1 MDKKQNDD
9 KEILNTTRLKQAFII
24 AFATV
29 AFLMTAYATSGGAR
43 IFMTE
48 TYAWVGITALAV
60 GFLAFTSLVLGDG
73 ISSRRLAQIGLVM
86 PFYLVAVAICW
97 ISSFASYHQQFLSVG
112 GSDLANAET
121 SLRQMGLY
129 AHDIGQE
136 MNDQYLEKKTAL
148 LEDGALKEYSAR
160 LGALTD
166 ELRDRDKKK
175 EIASELQML
184 IETRKAELRARQ
196 AQLKTQ
202 QGDVERETA
211 RLKAQIGGLET
222 VVAQRQAQVAD
233 AEDRAGKLETAL
245 KVEEGDPDVPLGS
258 KAILLADGLAGQLV
272 DDPACNRRR
281 RAGTGGGLPGTC
293 YKALGEALAQTRQ
306 QHADLNK
313 AFKAA
318 REELQATNQRQATLQ
333 SDLQAIAVELETATG
348 QLGEDVAS
356 GYTLDADGFLQSV
369 NAFIDTP
376 SQTTFKQT
384 ASYCQVVTEVL
395 SDLKSVSDLP
405 TCEPQALMAVFRQIE
420 TLDADQVAF
429 NLSCDEADSRK
440 RIIDALRTEMVD
452 LSGPERL
459 KPITRAYDQMR
470 ADVLETCVVAA
481 EQRGLETGPYRED
494 LANLYDRINPSQ
506 DPISKAIG
514 KVEALFNG
522 TASARDYFPALL
534 ALLQELSLLLSKL
547 FWDANVMSRTARR
560 KDAPDISDLDLDAR
574 PDDPDSVLAA
584 KNVILN
590 TVFDKQ
596 GYLLP
601 QLFDEE
607 YSHEMRSQMR
617 LIVDNLFR
625 KQLARK
631 TSRGILIS
639 ESGLAEVGRRISRH
653 YEAIESQKARPE
665 ADASALEATQ
675 AASHD
680 LQAAAVPGE
689 AAAARGG
696 SDKPAG
702 QKIAQQGGMTA
713 AAAEEIEGA
722 EANAQQRPRRR
733 RPVVVRP
740 NFRREI

>member
-1 MDKKQNDD
+1 MDKKHNDGNA
-9 KEILNTTRLKQAFII
+9 ILSTVRLKQGFII
-24 AFATV
+24 VFAAV
-29 AFLMTAYATSGGAR
+29 AFFMTAYATSGGAR

-73 ISSRRLAQIGLVM
+73 ISSNRLTQIAVVT

-121 SLRQMGLY
+121 NLRQMGLY
-129 AHDIGQE
+129 AHDINQE
-136 MNDQYLEKKTAL
+136 MTERYQDRRAAL
-148 LEDGALKEYSAR
+148 LADEALKDYSTR
-160 LGALTD
+160 MGALTD

-175 EIASELQML
+175 EIASELQTL
-184 IETRKAELRARQ
+184 IETRKTELRNRQ

-202 QGDVERETA
+202 QGEVERG
-211 RLKAQIGGLET
+211 LVKATTQIGTLEAL
-222 VVAQRQAQVAD
+222 VAAKQSQRAAA
-233 AEDRAGKLETAL
+233 AERVEKLETAL
-245 KVEEGDPDVPLGS
+245 KTEEGEPGVAPDS
-258 KAILLADGLAGQLV
+258 KAILLADGLASELT
-272 DDPACNRRR
+272 DAPACNRRR
-281 RAGTGGGLPGTC
+281 RAGTGGGLRGTC
-293 YKALGEALAQTRQ
+293 YNALGEQLTETRAELAGLNREYETARNQLLAANQ
-306 QHADLNK
+306 QQ
-313 AFKAA
+313 AA
-318 REELQATNQRQATLQ
+318 LQADVTNVAR
-333 SDLQAIAVELETATG
+333 ELETTTAKIS
-348 QLGEDVAS
+348 EDVAS

-405 TCEPQALMAVFRQIE
+405 ACEPQALMAVFRQID
-420 TLDADQVAF
+420 TLDAEQLAF
-429 NLSCDEADSRK
+429 AQTCDETDRRK
-440 RIIDALRTEMVD
+440 QIIDNLRGEMLDV
-452 LSGPERL
+452 SGPERL

-470 ADVLETCVVAA
+470 AEVLETCLLAA
-481 EQRGLETGPYRED
+481 EQRGLEGGPYRED
-494 LANLYDRINPSQ
+494 LASLYDRINPSQ
-506 DPISKAIG
+506 DAISKAIG

-547 FWDANVMSRTARR
+547 FWDANSVSKASRR
-560 KDAPDISDLDLDAR
+560 KDDLDTADLDLDAK

-584 KNVILN
+584 KNVILS

-601 QLFDEE
+601 QLYDED

-631 TSRGILIS
+631 TSRGTLIS
-639 ESGLAEVGRRISRH
+639 EQGLAEVGRRIRRHNEAVESRTAIAEVSAAETADAADDTASSAVPV
-653 YEAIESQKARPE
+653 EAAARSATEDRPAGKLAAAQPSGLTATNSEVLADVE
-665 ADASALEATQ
+665 ADAT
-675 AASHD
+675 
-680 LQAAAVPGE
+680 
-689 AAAARGG
+689 
-696 SDKPAG
+696 
-702 QKIAQQGGMTA
+702 
-713 AAAEEIEGA
+713 
-722 EANAQQRPRRR
+722 QRPRRR

>member
-1 MDKKQNDD
+1 MDKKNNDGNA
-9 KEILNTTRLKQAFII
+9 ILSTTRLKQGFII
-24 AFATV
+24 VFAAV
-29 AFLMTAYATSGGAR
+29 AFFMTAYATSGGAR

-73 ISSRRLAQIGLVM
+73 ISSNRLTQIALVT

-121 SLRQMGLY
+121 NLRQMGLY
-129 AHDIGQE
+129 AHDINQE
-136 MNDQYLEKKTAL
+136 MNERYQDKKAAL
-148 LEDGALKEYSAR
+148 LGNEALKDYSTR
-160 LGALTD
+160 MGALTD

-175 EIASELQML
+175 EIASELQTL
-184 IETRKAELRARQ
+184 IETKKIELRNRQ
-196 AQLKTQ
+196 GQLKTQ
-202 QGDVERETA
+202 QGETERGLVKLT
-211 RLKAQIGGLET
+211 KQIESLET
-222 VVAQRQAQVAD
+222 QVAAKQTRVAAT
-233 AEDRAGKLETAL
+233 AELVDKLEIAL
-245 KVEEGDPDVPLGS
+245 KTEEGEPGASQES
-258 KAILLADGLAGQLV
+258 KAILLADGLASQLT

-281 RAGTGGGLPGTC
+281 RAGTGGGLRGTC
-293 YKALGEALAQTRQ
+293 YNALGEKLADSRAQLAGLKQEHETARNQLLTANQ
-306 QHADLNK
+306 QQ
-313 AFKAA
+313 AA
-318 REELQATNQRQATLQ
+318 LQADVMTVAQELDATTSQ
-333 SDLQAIAVELETATG
+333 IS
-348 QLGEDVAS
+348 EDVAS

-395 SDLKSVSDLP
+395 ADLKSVSDLP
-405 TCEPQALMAVFRQIE
+405 ACEPQALMAVFRQID
-420 TLDADQVAF
+420 TLDAEQVAF
-429 NLSCDEADSRK
+429 AQTCDETDRRK
-440 RIIDALRTEMVD
+440 QIIDNLRGEMLEV
-452 LSGPERL
+452 SGPERL

-470 ADVLETCVVAA
+470 AEVLETCLLAA
-481 EQRGLETGPYRED
+481 EQRGLEGGPYRED
-494 LANLYDRINPSQ
+494 LASLYDRINPSQ
-506 DPISKAIG
+506 DAISKAIG

-547 FWDANVMSRTARR
+547 FWDANGVGKASKR
-560 KDAPDISDLDLDAR
+560 KDDLDTADLDLDAK

-584 KNVILN
+584 KNVILS

-601 QLFDEE
+601 QLYDED

-625 KQLARK
+625 KQMARK

-639 ESGLAEVGRRISRH
+639 EQGLAEVGRRIRRH
-653 YEAIESQKARPE
+653 NETAENRSATPETTAAEAVDVAENP
-665 ADASALEATQ
+665 ASVT
-675 AASHD
+675 
-680 LQAAAVPGE
+680 VPGE
-689 AAAARGG
+689 AVVRAATEDRPAGKPGAAPTAGLAAAG
-696 SDKPAG
+696 SEALADVD
-702 QKIAQQGGMTA
+702 
-713 AAAEEIEGA
+713 
-722 EANAQQRPRRR
+722 ANATQRPRRR

>member
-1 MDKKQNDD
+1 MDKNNKDGNAVLST
-9 KEILNTTRLKQAFII
+9 IRLKQGFII
-24 AFATV
+24 LFAAV
-29 AFLMTAYATSGGAR
+29 AFFMTAYATSGGAR

-73 ISSRRLAQIGLVM
+73 ISSNRITQIALVM

-121 SLRQMGLY
+121 NLRQMGLY
-129 AHDIGQE
+129 AHNINKE
-136 MNDQYLEKKTAL
+136 MNERYLDEKAEL
-148 LEDGALKEYSAR
+148 LGDEALKDYSTR
-160 LGALTD
+160 MGALTD
-166 ELRDRDKKK
+166 ELRDRDKKR
-175 EIASELQML
+175 EIASELQTL
-184 IETRKAELRARQ
+184 IETRKVELRNRQ
-196 AQLKTQ
+196 GELKTQ
-202 QGDVERETA
+202 QGEVERNLAKLTTEIGELEALVAATEA
-211 RLKAQIGGLET
+211 RVAASVERVDNLEI
-222 VVAQRQAQVAD
+222 
-233 AEDRAGKLETAL
+233 AL
-245 KVEEGDPDVPLGS
+245 KQEEGEPGVSPAS
-258 KAILLADGLAGQLV
+258 KAILLADGLASQLT

-281 RAGTGGGLPGTC
+281 RAGTGGGLKGTC
-293 YKALGEALAQTRQ
+293 YNALGENLADSRAELASLRKDQE
-306 QHADLNK
+306 
-313 AFKAA
+313 AA
-318 REELQATNQRQATLQ
+318 RNRLLAANQEQAALQ
-333 SDLQAIAVELETATG
+333 SQVVQIAQDLDTTTS

-405 TCEPQALMAVFRQIE
+405 ACEPQALMAVFRQID
-420 TLDADQVAF
+420 TLDAEQAAF
-429 NLSCDEADSRK
+429 AQACDETDRRK
-440 RIIDALRTEMVD
+440 QIIDDLRGEMLD

-459 KPITRAYDQMR
+459 KPVTRAYDEMR
-470 ADVLETCVVAA
+470 ADVLETCLVAA
-481 EQRGLETGPYRED
+481 EQRGLEGGPYRED
-494 LANLYDRINPSQ
+494 LASLYDRINPSQ
-506 DPISKAIG
+506 DAISKAIG

-547 FWDANVMSRTARR
+547 FWDANVVSKASKR
-560 KDAPDISDLDLDAR
+560 KEDLDIADLDLDAK

-601 QLFDEE
+601 HLYDEE

-617 LIVDNLFR
+617 LIVDSLFR

-631 TSRGILIS
+631 TGRGILIS
-639 ESGLAEVGRRISRH
+639 EQGLAEVGRRIRRH
-653 YEAIESQKARPE
+653 NDTA
-665 ADASALEATQ
+665 
-675 AASHD
+675 H
-680 LQAAAVPGE
+680 PG
-689 AAAARGG
+689 
-696 SDKPAG
+696 
-702 QKIAQQGGMTA
+702 
-713 AAAEEIEGA
+713 GA
-722 EANAQQRPRRR
+722 EAEPPATEASGMVAEKNVAEPQGETATGSSNEDKPVARPVPAQHGLAAAQAEQLEEAEANSTQRPRRR

-740 NFRREI
+740 NFRREL

>member
-1 MDKKQNDD
+1 MDKKNNDGNA
-9 KEILNTTRLKQAFII
+9 ILSTTRLKQGFII
-24 AFATV
+24 VFAAV
-29 AFLMTAYATSGGAR
+29 AFFMTAYATSGGAR

-73 ISSRRLAQIGLVM
+73 ISSNRLTQIALVT

-121 SLRQMGLY
+121 NLRQMGLY
-129 AHDIGQE
+129 AHDINQE
-136 MNDQYLEKKTAL
+136 MNERYQDKKAAL
-148 LEDGALKEYSAR
+148 LGNEALKDYSTR
-160 LGALTD
+160 MGALTD

-175 EIASELQML
+175 EIASELQTL
-184 IETRKAELRARQ
+184 IETKKIELRNRQ
-196 AQLKTQ
+196 GQLKTQ
-202 QGDVERETA
+202 QGETERGLVKLT
-211 RLKAQIGGLET
+211 KQIESLET
-222 VVAQRQAQVAD
+222 QVAAKQTRVAAT
-233 AEDRAGKLETAL
+233 AELVDKLEIAL
-245 KVEEGDPDVPLGS
+245 KTEEGEPGVSQES
-258 KAILLADGLAGQLV
+258 KAILLADGLASQLT

-281 RAGTGGGLPGTC
+281 RAGTGGGLRGTC
-293 YKALGEALAQTRQ
+293 YNALGEKLADSRAQLAGLKQEHESARNQLLTANQ
-306 QHADLNK
+306 QQ
-313 AFKAA
+313 AA
-318 REELQATNQRQATLQ
+318 LQADVMTVAQELDATTSQ
-333 SDLQAIAVELETATG
+333 IS
-348 QLGEDVAS
+348 EDVAS

-395 SDLKSVSDLP
+395 ADLKSVSDLP
-405 TCEPQALMAVFRQIE
+405 ACEPQALMAVFRQID
-420 TLDADQVAF
+420 TLDAEQVAF
-429 NLSCDEADSRK
+429 AQTCDETDRRK
-440 RIIDALRTEMVD
+440 QIIDNLRSEMLDV
-452 LSGPERL
+452 SGPERL

-470 ADVLETCVVAA
+470 AEVLETCLLAA
-481 EQRGLETGPYRED
+481 EQRGLEGGPYRED
-494 LANLYDRINPSQ
+494 LASLYDRINPSQ
-506 DPISKAIG
+506 DAISKAIG

-547 FWDANVMSRTARR
+547 FWDANVVSKSSKR
-560 KDAPDISDLDLDAR
+560 KDDLDTADLDLDAK

-584 KNVILN
+584 KNVILS

-601 QLFDEE
+601 QLYDED

-625 KQLARK
+625 KQMARK

-639 ESGLAEVGRRISRH
+639 EQGLAEVGRRIRRH
-653 YEAIESQKARPE
+653 NETVENRATTPE
-665 ADASALEATQ
+665 ATAS
-675 AASHD
+675 
-680 LQAAAVPGE
+680 E
-689 AAAARGG
+689 AADVAENAHSVTASGETPAG
-696 SDKPAG
+696 NFTEDKPAA
-702 QKIAQQGGMTA
+702 KLA
-713 AAAEEIEGA
+713 AAQPGLTASSAEVLDEVD
-722 EANAQQRPRRR
+722 ANATQRPRRR

>member
-1 MDKKQNDD
+1 MDKKQNDGNA
-9 KEILNTTRLKQAFII
+9 ILSTTRLKQAFII
-24 AFATV
+24 AFAAV
-29 AFLMTAYATSGGAR
+29 AFFMTAYATSGGAR

-73 ISSRRLAQIGLVM
+73 ISSNRLTQVALVT

-129 AHDIGQE
+129 AHDINKE
-136 MNDQYLEKKTAL
+136 MNDRYLDKKTAL
-148 LEDGALKEYSAR
+148 LGDEALKDYSTR
-160 LGALTD
+160 MGALTD

-175 EIASELQML
+175 EIASELQTL
-184 IETRKAELRARQ
+184 IETKKIELRNRQ
-196 AQLKTQ
+196 GQLKTQ
-202 QGDVERETA
+202 QGEVERDL
-211 RLKAQIGGLET
+211 LKLTKQIEGLENQVSGKQT
-222 VVAQRQAQVAD
+222 QAAAT
-233 AEDRAGKLETAL
+233 AELAGKLELAL
-245 KVEEGDPDVPLGS
+245 KQEEGEAGVSPES
-258 KAILLADGLAGQLV
+258 KAILLADGLAGQLLS
-272 DDPACNRRR
+272 DPACNRRR
-281 RAGTGGGLPGTC
+281 RAGTGGGLAGTC
-293 YKALGEALAQTRQ
+293 YKALGEKLAETRAQ
-306 QHADLNK
+306 LADANK
-313 AFKAA
+313 EYKSA
-318 REELQATNQRQATLQ
+318 REQLLTANQRQASLQ
-333 SDLQAIAVELETATG
+333 SDVVKIAAELESATT
-348 QLGEDVAS
+348 QISEDLAS

-369 NAFIDTP
+369 NAFVDTP
-376 SQTTFKQT
+376 SQTSFKQT
-384 ASYCQVVTEVL
+384 ANYCQVVTEVL

-405 TCEPQALMAVFRQIE
+405 ACEPQALMAVFRQIE
-420 TLDADQVAF
+420 TLDADQIAF
-429 NLSCDEADSRK
+429 NQSCDETDSRK
-440 RIIDALRTEMVD
+440 QIIDTLRAEMLEV
-452 LSGPERL
+452 SGPERL

-470 ADVLETCVVAA
+470 AEVLETCLAAA
-481 EQRGLETGPYRED
+481 EQRGLEGGPYRED

-506 DPISKAIG
+506 DAISKAIG

-547 FWDANVMSRTARR
+547 FWDANVVGKNSRR
-560 KDAPDISDLDLDAR
+560 KDDLDTADLDLDAK

-590 TVFDKQ
+590 AVFDKQ

-601 QLFDEE
+601 LLYDED
-607 YSHEMRSQMR
+607 YSHDMRSQMR

-639 ESGLAEVGRRISRH
+639 EQGLTEVGRRISRH
-653 YEAIESQKARPE
+653 NEAVDSRNATPE
-665 ADASALEATQ
+665 PDGVIAE
-675 AASHD
+675 
-680 LQAAAVPGE
+680 AAVVAENLHATAEQGE
-689 AAAARGG
+689 AALRK
-696 SDKPAG
+696 STEDRPAG
-702 QKIAQQGGMTA
+702 KSTATTQQGVA
-713 AAAEEIEGA
+713 ASGSEALDDA
-722 EANAQQRPRRR
+722 EANPAQRPRRR

>member
-1 MDKKQNDD
+1 MDKKQNDGNA
-9 KEILNTTRLKQAFII
+9 ILSTTRLKQGFII
-24 AFATV
+24 VFAAV
-29 AFLMTAYATSGGAR
+29 AFFMTAYATSGGAR

-73 ISSRRLAQIGLVM
+73 ISSNRLTQIALVT

-121 SLRQMGLY
+121 NLRQMGLY
-129 AHDIGQE
+129 AHDINKE
-136 MNDQYLEKKTAL
+136 MNERYQDKKAAL
-148 LEDGALKEYSAR
+148 LGNEALKDYSIR
-160 LGALTD
+160 MGALTD

-175 EIASELQML
+175 EIASELQTL
-184 IETRKAELRARQ
+184 IETKKIELRNRQ
-196 AQLKTQ
+196 GQLKTQ
-202 QGDVERETA
+202 QGEVERGL
-211 RLKAQIGGLET
+211 LKLTKQIESLET
-222 VVAQRQAQVAD
+222 QVAAKQSRVAAT
-233 AEDRAGKLETAL
+233 AELVDKLAIALET
-245 KVEEGDPDVPLGS
+245 EEGDPGVSQES
-258 KAILLADGLAGQLV
+258 KAILLADGLASQLT

-281 RAGTGGGLPGTC
+281 RAGTGGGLRGTC
-293 YKALGEALAQTRQ
+293 YNALGEKLAVSRAQLAALKQEHEVARNQLLTANQ
-306 QHADLNK
+306 QQ
-313 AFKAA
+313 AA
-318 REELQATNQRQATLQ
+318 LQADVMKVAQ
-333 SDLQAIAVELETATG
+333 ELETTTS
-348 QLGEDVAS
+348 QISDDVAS

-405 TCEPQALMAVFRQIE
+405 ACEPQALMAVFRQID
-420 TLDADQVAF
+420 TLDAEQVAF
-429 NLSCDEADSRK
+429 AQTCDETDRRK
-440 RIIDALRTEMVD
+440 QIIDNLRGEMLEV
-452 LSGPERL
+452 SGPERL

-470 ADVLETCVVAA
+470 AEVLETCLLGA
-481 EQRGLETGPYRED
+481 EQRGLEGGPYRED
-494 LANLYDRINPSQ
+494 LASLYDRINPSQ
-506 DPISKAIG
+506 DAISKAIG

-547 FWDANVMSRTARR
+547 FWDANVVGKASKR
-560 KDAPDISDLDLDAR
+560 KDDLDTADLDLDAK

-584 KNVILN
+584 KNVILS

-601 QLFDEE
+601 QLYDED

-625 KQLARK
+625 KQMARK
-631 TSRGILIS
+631 TSRGTLIS
-639 ESGLAEVGRRISRH
+639 EQGLAEVGRRIRRHNETAESR
-653 YEAIESQKARPE
+653 ATTPE
-665 ADASALEATQ
+665 VTTAETADVADGPASN
-675 AASHD
+675 
-680 LQAAAVPGE
+680 AVPGD
-689 AAAARGG
+689 AAVRNTAEDRPTGKHAASQPGG
-696 SDKPAG
+696 L
-702 QKIAQQGGMTA
+702 A
-713 AAAEEIEGA
+713 ASSAEVLDEVD
-722 EANAQQRPRRR
+722 ANATQRPRRR

>member
-1 MDKKQNDD
+1 MEKNQNDGNA
-9 KEILNTTRLKQAFII
+9 ILSTKRLKQAFII

-48 TYAWVGITALAV
+48 TYAWVGITALSV

-73 ISSRRLAQIGLVM
+73 ISSSRLTQIFLVM

-121 SLRQMGLY
+121 NLRQMGLY
-129 AHDIGQE
+129 AHDISQE

-148 LEDGALKEYSAR
+148 LEDGALKDYSTR
-160 LGALTD
+160 MGALTD
-166 ELRDRDKKK
+166 ELRDRDRKK
-175 EIASELQML
+175 EIASELQTL
-184 IETRKAELRARQ
+184 IETKKVELRNRQSQLKIQRGDAEGDALKLKTRIESLETLVAATQANSVTAEELAVKVEAALKAE
-196 AQLKTQ
+196 
-202 QGDVERETA
+202 
-211 RLKAQIGGLET
+211 
-222 VVAQRQAQVAD
+222 
-233 AEDRAGKLETAL
+233 
-245 KVEEGDPDVPLGS
+245 EGNPDVAADR
-258 KAILLADGLAGQLV
+258 KDILLADGLAGQIT

-281 RAGTGGGLPGTC
+281 RAGTGGGLAGTC
-293 YKALGEALAQTRQ
+293 YHALGEKLAETRLQ
-306 QHADLNK
+306 LADANK
-313 AFKAA
+313 AHTSA
-318 REELQATNQRQATLQ
+318 REQLRAASQQQAALQ
-333 SDLQAIAVELETATG
+333 SDLQNIASELETATV
-348 QLGEDVAS
+348 QISEDVAS

-369 NAFIDTP
+369 NAFVDTP
-376 SQTTFKQT
+376 SQTSFKQT
-384 ASYCQVVTEVL
+384 ANYCRVVTEVL

-405 TCEPQALMAVFRQIE
+405 ACEPQPLMAVFRQID
-420 TLDADQVAF
+420 TLNADQIAF

-440 RIIDALRTEMVD
+440 QIINTLRDEMPG
-452 LSGPERL
+452 LSGSERL

-470 ADVLETCVVAA
+470 SEVLETCVAAA
-481 EQRGLETGPYRED
+481 EQRGLESGPYRED

-547 FWDANVMSRTARR
+547 FWDANVMAKTSRR
-560 KDAPDISDLDLDAR
+560 KDELDISDLDLDAR

-617 LIVDNLFR
+617 LLVDNLFR

-631 TSRGILIS
+631 TSRGTLIS
-639 ESGLAEVGRRISRH
+639 EQGLAEVGRRISRH
-653 YEAIESQKARPE
+653 YETIESQNAAPE
-665 ADASALEATQ
+665 PDISALETADVAENLRVT
-675 AASHD
+675 AE
-680 LQAAAVPGE
+680 PRE
-689 AAAARGG
+689 
-696 SDKPAG
+696 
-702 QKIAQQGGMTA
+702 TA
-713 AAAEEIEGA
+713 AKKGSVDRPVGQNPAPQSGVDLTGPEVIEGA
-722 EANAQQRPRRR
+722 EASEQQRPRRR